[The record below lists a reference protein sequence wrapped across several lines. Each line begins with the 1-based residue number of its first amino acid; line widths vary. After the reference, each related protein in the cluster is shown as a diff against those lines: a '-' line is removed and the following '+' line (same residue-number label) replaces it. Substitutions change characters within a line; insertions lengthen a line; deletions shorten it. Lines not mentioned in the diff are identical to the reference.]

1 MVPENRR
8 KQLAIFVVVTYLLT
22 FYCVYSATKT
32 SVSFLQVT
40 LKLNEGFNLMVLSI
54 FILLNSTLLW
64 QLLTKLLF
72 GELRLIEHEHIFE
85 RLPFTIINT
94 LFMSSLFH
102 ERYFFTVA
110 FFGLL
115 LLYLKVFHWILKD
128 RLEALLQSINDS
140 TTMKTLIFSRF
151 SFNLV
156 LLAVVD
162 YQIITRCISS
172 IYTNQKSDI
181 ESTSLYLIQVM
192 EFTMLLIDLLN
203 LFLQT
208 CLNFWEFYRS
218 QQSLSN
224 ENNHIVHG
232 DPTDENT
239 VESDQ
244 SQPVLNDDDDDDD
257 DDRQFTGLEGKF
269 MYEKA
274 IDVFTRFLKTAL
286 HLSMLI
292 PFRMPMMLLKDVVW
306 DILALYQSGTSL
318 WKIWR
323 NNKQLDDTLVT
334 VTVEQL
340 QNSANDDNIC
350 IICMD
355 ELIHSPNQQT
365 WKNKNKKPKRLP
377 CGHILHLSCLKNW
390 MERSQTCPICRL
402 PVFDEKGN
410 VVQTT
415 FTSNSDITTQT
426 TVTDSTG
433 IATDQQGFAN
443 EVDLLPTRTT
453 SPDIRIVPTQNIDT
467 LAMRTTSTSTP
478 SPTWYTFPLHKT
490 GDNSVGSSRS
500 AYEFLITN
508 SDEKENGIPVK
519 LTIENHEVNSL
530 HGDGGDQ
537 IAKKIVI
544 PDKFIQH
551 I

>member
-8 KQLAIFVVVTYLLT
+8 KQLVVFIVVTYLLT
-22 FYCVYSATKT
+22 FYCIYSATKT

-94 LFMSSLFH
+94 LFMSSMFH

-115 LLYLKVFHWILKD
+115 LLYLKVFHWIIKD

-156 LLAVVD
+156 LLALTD

-172 IYTNQKSDI
+172 IYTNKNIDVV
-181 ESTSLYLIQVM
+181 STSLYLMQVM

-208 CLNFWEFYRS
+208 SLNFWEFYRS
-218 QQSLSN
+218 QQSQST
-224 ENNHIVHG
+224 ENNHVVQ
-232 DPTDENT
+232 DELEDE
-239 VESDQ
+239 VDSGE
-244 SQPVLNDDDDDDD
+244 PHAVLDNDDDEDDD

-306 DILALYQSGTSL
+306 DVLALYQSATTL

-323 NNKQLDDTLVT
+323 NNKQLDDTLIT

-340 QNSANDDNIC
+340 QNSANEDNIC

-415 FTSNSDITTQT
+415 FTSNSTTTAT
-426 TVTDSTG
+426 TSTTTT
-433 IATDQQGFAN
+433 ARTTAN
-443 EVDLLPTRTT
+443 QYVSTNETELIPTRTI
-453 SPDIRIVPTQNIDT
+453 SHDVGIASSQNMNMS
-467 LAMRTTSTSTP
+467 ASMPASSN
-478 SPTWYTFPLHKT
+478 TWYTFPLQQT
-490 GDNSVGSSRS
+490 DNTSGESKCST
-500 AYEFLITN
+500 YEFLISN
-508 SDEKENGIPVK
+508 SNEKENSIPVK
-519 LTIENHEVNSL
+519 LTVESHEPNSEQ
-530 HGDGGDQ
+530 GREEEQGAQ
-537 IAKKIVI
+537 RRIVI
-544 PDKFIQH
+544 PDHFIQH

>member
-8 KQLAIFVVVTYLLT
+8 KQLVVFIAVTYLLT
-22 FYCVYSATKT
+22 FYCIYSATKT

-94 LFMSSLFH
+94 LFMSSMFH

-115 LLYLKVFHWILKD
+115 LLYLKVFHWIIKD

-156 LLAVVD
+156 LLALTD

-172 IYTNQKSDI
+172 IYTNKNIDVV
-181 ESTSLYLIQVM
+181 STSLYLMQVM

-208 CLNFWEFYRS
+208 SLNFWEFYRS
-218 QQSLSN
+218 QQSQST
-224 ENNHIVHG
+224 ENNHVVQ
-232 DPTDENT
+232 DELEDE
-239 VESDQ
+239 VDSGE
-244 SQPVLNDDDDDDD
+244 PHAVLDNDDDEDDD

-306 DILALYQSGTSL
+306 DVLALYQSATTL

-323 NNKQLDDTLVT
+323 NNKQLDDTLIT

-340 QNSANDDNIC
+340 QNSANEDNIC

-415 FTSNSDITTQT
+415 FTSNSTTTAT
-426 TVTDSTG
+426 TSTTTT
-433 IATDQQGFAN
+433 ARTTAN
-443 EVDLLPTRTT
+443 QYVSTNETELIPTRTI
-453 SPDIRIVPTQNIDT
+453 SHDVGIASSQNMNMS
-467 LAMRTTSTSTP
+467 ASMPASSN
-478 SPTWYTFPLHKT
+478 TWYTFPLQQT
-490 GDNSVGSSRS
+490 DNTSGESKCST
-500 AYEFLITN
+500 YEFLISN
-508 SDEKENGIPVK
+508 SNEKENSIPVK
-519 LTIENHEVNSL
+519 LTVESHEPNSEQ
-530 HGDGGDQ
+530 GREEEQGAQ
-537 IAKKIVI
+537 RRIVI
-544 PDKFIQH
+544 PDHFIQH

>member
-8 KQLAIFVVVTYLLT
+8 KQLVVFIVVTYLLT
-22 FYCVYSATKT
+22 FYCIYSATKT

-94 LFMSSLFH
+94 LFMSSMFH

-115 LLYLKVFHWILKD
+115 LLYLKVFHWIIKD

-156 LLAVVD
+156 LLALAD

-172 IYTNQKSDI
+172 IYTNKNIDVV
-181 ESTSLYLIQVM
+181 STSLYLMQVM

-208 CLNFWEFYRS
+208 SLNFWEFYRS
-218 QQSLSN
+218 QQSQST
-224 ENNHIVHG
+224 ENNHVVQ
-232 DPTDENT
+232 DELEDE
-239 VESDQ
+239 VDSGEFHA
-244 SQPVLNDDDDDDD
+244 VLDNDDDEDDD

-306 DILALYQSGTSL
+306 DVLALYQSATTL

-323 NNKQLDDTLVT
+323 NNKQLDDTLIT

-340 QNSANDDNIC
+340 QNSANEDNIC

-415 FTSNSDITTQT
+415 FTSNSTTTAT
-426 TVTDSTG
+426 TSTTTT
-433 IATDQQGFAN
+433 ARTTAN
-443 EVDLLPTRTT
+443 QYVSTNETELIPTRTI
-453 SPDIRIVPTQNIDT
+453 SHDVGIASSQNMNMS
-467 LAMRTTSTSTP
+467 ASMPASSN
-478 SPTWYTFPLHKT
+478 TWYTFPLQQT
-490 GDNSVGSSRS
+490 DNTSGESKCST
-500 AYEFLITN
+500 YEFLISN
-508 SDEKENGIPVK
+508 SNEKENSIPVK
-519 LTIENHEVNSL
+519 LTVESHEPNSEQ
-530 HGDGGDQ
+530 GREEEQGAQ
-537 IAKKIVI
+537 RRIVI
-544 PDKFIQH
+544 PDHFIQH

>member
-8 KQLAIFVVVTYLLT
+8 KQLIVFIVVTYLLT
-22 FYCVYSATKT
+22 FYCVYSATKA

-94 LFMSSLFH
+94 LFMSSMFH

-140 TTMKTLIFSRF
+140 TTMKNLILSRF

-162 YQIITRCISS
+162 FQILIRCISS
-172 IYTNQKSDI
+172 IYTNQNIDI
-181 ESTSLYLIQVM
+181 ISTSLYLMQVM

-218 QQSLSN
+218 QQSQSN
-224 ENNHIVHG
+224 ESNHIVHDDTPNG
-232 DPTDENT
+232 VGFE
-239 VESDQ
+239 EAHA
-244 SQPVLNDDDDDDD
+244 VLNDDDD

-292 PFRMPMMLLKDVVW
+292 PFRMPLMLLKDVVW
-306 DILALYQSGTSL
+306 DVLALYQSGTSL

-323 NNKQLDDTLVT
+323 NNKQLDDALIT
-334 VTVEQL
+334 VSAEQL
-340 QNSANDDNIC
+340 QNSANEDNIC

-355 ELIHSPNQQT
+355 ELMHSQADQT

-402 PVFDEKGN
+402 SVFDEKGN

-415 FTSNSDITTQT
+415 FTSNTGTASINT
-426 TVTDSTG
+426 TVTGATG
-433 IATDQQGFAN
+433 AAINRQVFTNQT
-443 EVDLLPTRTT
+443 ELLPTRTT
-453 SPDIRIVPTQNIDT
+453 SPDVGIIPNHNINT
-467 LAMRTTSTSTP
+467 LASRSTSTSASSTM
-478 SPTWYTFPLHKT
+478 WYTFPLQQTDDDSNESKCST
-490 GDNSVGSSRS
+490 
-500 AYEFLITN
+500 YEFLITN
-508 SDEKENGIPVK
+508 SNEKEDRIPVK
-519 LTIENHEVNSL
+519 LTVESHEVNFL
-530 HGDGGDQ
+530 QGGEEVQ
-537 IAKKIVI
+537 GTQKRIVI

>member
-1 MVPENRR
+1 
-8 KQLAIFVVVTYLLT
+8 
-22 FYCVYSATKT
+22 
-32 SVSFLQVT
+32 
-40 LKLNEGFNLMVLSI
+40 
-54 FILLNSTLLW
+54 
-64 QLLTKLLF
+64 
-72 GELRLIEHEHIFE
+72 
-85 RLPFTIINT
+85 
-94 LFMSSLFH
+94 MSSMFH

-140 TTMKTLIFSRF
+140 TTMKTLILSRF

-162 YQIITRCISS
+162 YQIIIRCISS
-172 IYTNQKSDI
+172 IYTNQKIDI
-181 ESTSLYLIQVM
+181 ASTSLYLMQVM

-218 QQSLSN
+218 QQSQSN

-232 DPTDENT
+232 DPTDGNG
-239 VESDQ
+239 VEIDQ
-244 SQPVLNDDDDDDD
+244 SHAMLNDDDDD

-274 IDVFTRFLKTAL
+274 IDVFTRFLKTIL
-286 HLSMLI
+286 HLSLLI

-306 DILALYQSGTSL
+306 DVLALYQSATGL

-334 VTVEQL
+334 VTAEQL
-340 QNSANDDNIC
+340 QNSANEDNIC

-415 FTSNSDITTQT
+415 FTTHTAA
-426 TVTDSTG
+426 TDNTG
-433 IATDQQGFAN
+433 IATNRQVFAN
-443 EVDLLPTRTT
+443 EVELLPTRTT
-453 SPDIRIVPTQNIDT
+453 SPDIRIVPTQSIDT
-467 LAMRTTSTSTP
+467 LAARTMSTSASST
-478 SPTWYTFPLHKT
+478 TWYTFPLQQT
-490 GDNSVGSSRS
+490 DDNSVESRRS
-500 AYEFLITN
+500 AYEFLMTN
-508 SDEKENGIPVK
+508 SDEKEDSIPVK
-519 LTIENHEVNSL
+519 LIIESHEVNSL
-530 HGDGGDQ
+530 QGDGGQ
-537 IAKKIVI
+537 QTTKKKIVI
-544 PDKFIQH
+544 PDKYIEH

>member
-8 KQLAIFVVVTYLLT
+8 KQLVVFIVVTYLLT
-22 FYCVYSATKT
+22 FYCIYSATKT

-94 LFMSSLFH
+94 LFMSSMFH

-115 LLYLKVFHWILKD
+115 LLYLKVFHWIIKD

-156 LLAVVD
+156 LLALAD

-172 IYTNQKSDI
+172 IYTNKNIDVV
-181 ESTSLYLIQVM
+181 STSLYLMQVM

-208 CLNFWEFYRS
+208 SLNFWEFYRS
-218 QQSLSN
+218 QQSQST
-224 ENNHIVHG
+224 ENNHVVQDG
-232 DPTDENT
+232 LEDE
-239 VESDQ
+239 VDSGE
-244 SQPVLNDDDDDDD
+244 PHAVLDNDDDEDDD

-306 DILALYQSGTSL
+306 DVLALYQSATTL

-323 NNKQLDDTLVT
+323 NNKQLDDTLIT

-340 QNSANDDNIC
+340 QNSANEDNIC

-415 FTSNSDITTQT
+415 FTSNSTTTAT
-426 TVTDSTG
+426 TSTTTT
-433 IATDQQGFAN
+433 ARTTAN
-443 EVDLLPTRTT
+443 QYVSTNETELIPTRTI
-453 SPDIRIVPTQNIDT
+453 SHDVGIASSQNMNMS
-467 LAMRTTSTSTP
+467 ASMPASSN
-478 SPTWYTFPLHKT
+478 TWYTFPLQQT
-490 GDNSVGSSRS
+490 DNTSGESKCST
-500 AYEFLITN
+500 YEFLISN
-508 SDEKENGIPVK
+508 SNEKENSIPVK
-519 LTIENHEVNSL
+519 LTVESHEPNSEQ
-530 HGDGGDQ
+530 GREEEQGAQ
-537 IAKKIVI
+537 RRIVI
-544 PDKFIQH
+544 PDHFIQH

>member
-1 MVPENRR
+1 
-8 KQLAIFVVVTYLLT
+8 
-22 FYCVYSATKT
+22 
-32 SVSFLQVT
+32 
-40 LKLNEGFNLMVLSI
+40 
-54 FILLNSTLLW
+54 
-64 QLLTKLLF
+64 
-72 GELRLIEHEHIFE
+72 
-85 RLPFTIINT
+85 
-94 LFMSSLFH
+94 
-102 ERYFFTVA
+102 
-110 FFGLL
+110 
-115 LLYLKVFHWILKD
+115 
-128 RLEALLQSINDS
+128 
-140 TTMKTLIFSRF
+140 
-151 SFNLV
+151 
-156 LLAVVD
+156 
-162 YQIITRCISS
+162 
-172 IYTNQKSDI
+172 
-181 ESTSLYLIQVM
+181 
-192 EFTMLLIDLLN
+192 
-203 LFLQT
+203 
-208 CLNFWEFYRS
+208 
-218 QQSLSN
+218 
-224 ENNHIVHG
+224 
-232 DPTDENT
+232 
-239 VESDQ
+239 
-244 SQPVLNDDDDDDD
+244 
-257 DDRQFTGLEGKF
+257 
-269 MYEKA
+269 
-274 IDVFTRFLKTAL
+274 
-286 HLSMLI
+286 
-292 PFRMPMMLLKDVVW
+292 
-306 DILALYQSGTSL
+306 
-318 WKIWR
+318 
-323 NNKQLDDTLVT
+323 
-334 VTVEQL
+334 
-340 QNSANDDNIC
+340 
-350 IICMD
+350 MD

-453 SPDIRIVPTQNIDT
+453 PPDIRIVPTQNIDT
-467 LAMRTTSTSTP
+467 LAVRTTSTSTP

-530 HGDGGDQ
+530 HGDGGEQ